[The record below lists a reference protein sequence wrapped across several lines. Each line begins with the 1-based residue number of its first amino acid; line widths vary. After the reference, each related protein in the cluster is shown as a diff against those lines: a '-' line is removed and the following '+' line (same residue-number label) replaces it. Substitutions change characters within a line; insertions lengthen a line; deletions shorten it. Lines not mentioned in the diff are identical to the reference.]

1 MGDKFYAYTDALHAL
16 EAHSRHYAPSPR
28 PGEDK
33 NFLPYVGNGH
43 VGVEIAP
50 AAAGSNLYI
59 FGRRHLNV
67 KVGMILSCTFYTSVQ
82 SGAKKFPLSYVM
94 ELMLGCTL
102 CILCV
107 LNVLLK
113 VPFRPSVV
121 VTPADFSTS
130 VTSAAESAAIVHYTS
145 GLVHSVDC
153 FNDRSGSNRD
163 GRLSISSVHY
173 AHRLIQNFNNN
184 CSIKVKRTK
193 LIFRAI
199 PGVLVQEVLVTNPTA
214 NSVIFNVER
223 VGVDRWEGA
232 KTSTRT

>member
-33 NFLPYVGNGH
+33 DFLPYVGNGH

-67 KVGMILSCTFYTSVQ
+67 KVCTANSGPLCFRMGGLYLSCFS
-82 SGAKKFPLSYVM
+82 
-94 ELMLGCTL
+94 
-102 CILCV
+102 
-107 LNVLLK
+107 K

-173 AHRLIQNFNNN
+173 AHRLIQTSNLF
-184 CSIKVKRTK
+184 
-193 LIFRAI
+193 
-199 PGVLVQEVLVTNPTA
+199 VL
-214 NSVIFNVER
+214 S
-223 VGVDRWEGA
+223 
-232 KTSTRT
+232 K